1 MNGLRE
7 WGEAE
12 GGAGQA
18 AQAAAITAQPMAAC
32 PAPMAAQRGLGP
44 GMDRLG
50 GQLVSRPSRRAAPRR
65 ARSDRLR
72 SAHRCLQTWA
82 CPGSSGTC
90 RNHRGSTRHIGHRPP
105 ADAREGSDI
114 KHWGAS
120 LQSIE
125 RALTRGSLRRRFL
138 ELPGVAPGARGQA
151 GARWLTVRLRF
162 LALNQSSL
170 DCGVATSTRAGG
182 SGTFTEMGFANVG
195 QGMHC
200 CIIIGFSDRFVRPA
214 PGGFLP
220 SRRVV
225 VGRLWARTVRSPQKT
240 LRAFSFSAR

>member
-1 MNGLRE
+1 
-7 WGEAE
+7 
-12 GGAGQA
+12 
-18 AQAAAITAQPMAAC
+18 
-32 PAPMAAQRGLGP
+32 
-44 GMDRLG
+44 
-50 GQLVSRPSRRAAPRR
+50 
-65 ARSDRLR
+65 
-72 SAHRCLQTWA
+72 
-82 CPGSSGTC
+82 
-90 RNHRGSTRHIGHRPP
+90 
-105 ADAREGSDI
+105 
-114 KHWGAS
+114 

-125 RALTRGSLRRRFL
+125 RALARGSLRRRFL

-220 SRRVV
+220 SRRVD
-225 VGRLWARTVRSPQKT
+225 RRTAWARTVRSPQKT
-240 LRAFSFSAR
+240 LGQFQCKMVHEDCRNRFRRPCLHSSESNGKKEGKFH

>member
-1 MNGLRE
+1 
-7 WGEAE
+7 
-12 GGAGQA
+12 
-18 AQAAAITAQPMAAC
+18 
-32 PAPMAAQRGLGP
+32 
-44 GMDRLG
+44 MDRLG
-50 GQLVSRPSRRAAPRR
+50 GQLAASHPSRARRAETRAQRPSGE
-65 ARSDRLR
+65 
-72 SAHRCLQTWA
+72 AHHCLQTWA

-125 RALTRGSLRRRFL
+125 RALARGSLRRRFL
-138 ELPGVAPGARGQA
+138 ESPGVAPGARGQA

-182 SGTFTEMGFANVG
+182 RGTFTEMGFANVG

-200 CIIIGFSDRFVRPA
+200 CIIIGFSDRFVRPS
-214 PGGFLP
+214 PGGSAQP
-220 SRRVV
+220 SADV
-225 VGRLWARTVRSPQKT
+225 VGRPSHRPSRNPPK
-240 LRAFSFSAR
+240 

>member
-1 MNGLRE
+1 M
-7 WGEAE
+7 
-12 GGAGQA
+12 
-18 AQAAAITAQPMAAC
+18 
-32 PAPMAAQRGLGP
+32 
-44 GMDRLG
+44 
-50 GQLVSRPSRRAAPRR
+50 
-65 ARSDRLR
+65 
-72 SAHRCLQTWA
+72 
-82 CPGSSGTC
+82 
-90 RNHRGSTRHIGHRPP
+90 
-105 ADAREGSDI
+105 
-114 KHWGAS
+114 
-120 LQSIE
+120 QSIE
-125 RALTRGSLRRRFL
+125 RALARGSLRRRFL

-220 SRRVV
+220 SRRVD
-225 VGRLWARTVRSPQKT
+225 RRTAWARTVRSPQKT
-240 LRAFSFSAR
+240 LGQFQQMVHEDCRNRFRRPCLHSSESNGKNPKRKASSTELARGRRCTGHRPHSTSDRVRRARPRAARAARQPRRVSALLLLAKARGHAAHEPVSAPKHVRLRRRDRHP

>member
-1 MNGLRE
+1 M
-7 WGEAE
+7 
-12 GGAGQA
+12 
-18 AQAAAITAQPMAAC
+18 
-32 PAPMAAQRGLGP
+32 
-44 GMDRLG
+44 
-50 GQLVSRPSRRAAPRR
+50 
-65 ARSDRLR
+65 
-72 SAHRCLQTWA
+72 
-82 CPGSSGTC
+82 
-90 RNHRGSTRHIGHRPP
+90 
-105 ADAREGSDI
+105 
-114 KHWGAS
+114 
-120 LQSIE
+120 QSIE
-125 RALTRGSLRRRFL
+125 RALARGSLRRRFL

-220 SRRVV
+220 SRRVD
-225 VGRLWARTVRSPQKT
+225 RRTAWARTVRSPQKT
-240 LRAFSFSAR
+240 LGQFQCRWFTKIAETAFEDRVCTLAKAMAKRKVSSTELARGARHRPHSTSDRVRRARPRAARAARQPRRVSALLLLAKARGHAAHEPVSAPKHVRLRRRDRHP

>member
-1 MNGLRE
+1 
-7 WGEAE
+7 
-12 GGAGQA
+12 
-18 AQAAAITAQPMAAC
+18 
-32 PAPMAAQRGLGP
+32 
-44 GMDRLG
+44 
-50 GQLVSRPSRRAAPRR
+50 
-65 ARSDRLR
+65 
-72 SAHRCLQTWA
+72 
-82 CPGSSGTC
+82 
-90 RNHRGSTRHIGHRPP
+90 
-105 ADAREGSDI
+105 
-114 KHWGAS
+114 

-125 RALTRGSLRRRFL
+125 RALARGSLRRRFL

-220 SRRVV
+220 SRRVD
-225 VGRLWARTVRSPQKT
+225 RRTAWARTVRSPQKT
-240 LRAFSFSAR
+240 LGQFQQMVHEDCRNRFRRPCLHSSESKRKASSTELARGARHAHTQHQTACGVRAHGRRVPLGSPAEFPRSSCSPKPAGTPPTSPCPLPSTYDCADGIDTPSCCGLCVARMAECCRSRC